1 MKAVKCE
8 VWEIWDEAY
17 FFNLKPDLMSL
28 RNLLAIPVLSLILT
42 LPVQAQWTP
51 LGGGLEAPNQFILG
65 ISAVDADVVW
75 AISSALPEL
84 NDHLVRTT
92 DGGQNWTIIPFDVDS
107 NLYAISL
114 HAMDSVNA
122 WLATADEQNPI
133 SGKVYKT
140 ADGGLTWEEQPDA
153 FTEFNETPAGIYFWN
168 ENEGVAFGAT
178 CNSDYDDQIAI
189 YYTED
194 GGNNWTKVSG
204 EAMPEQLP
212 GESMCLPGGN
222 GFYEVVGD
230 TIWFV
235 TFQSRLF
242 RSVDRG
248 KTWEA
253 YTVPPPVGNGGLV
266 SVAFED
272 AMNGVAGIFP
282 NSVAYTSDGGVSW
295 SEPTVLPFGYRL
307 AQIEYVPETE
317 GTYIIGN
324 GFIGTD
330 PELGISYDNG
340 LNWELMEAD
349 VNLECHQFISPS
361 VGFAGGAVA
370 GPGSGGIYK
379 WEGGALTNT
388 RTLQSIAALEIFPN
402 PAHSTVQ
409 IRLPEWPADGLF
421 VQLYNAQGQLVRQL
435 RVGQQQAINVNGLP
449 PGIYSITVETGE
461 KLYTGRV
468 VKQ

>member
-1 MKAVKCE
+1 
-8 VWEIWDEAY
+8 
-17 FFNLKPDLMSL
+17 MSL
-28 RNLLAIPVLSLILT
+28 RNLLIIPVLILILT
-42 LPVQAQWTP
+42 PPVQAQWTST
-51 LGGGLEAPNQFILG
+51 GSGVEAPNQIIYG
-65 ISAVDADVVW
+65 ISAVDANVVW
-75 AISSALPEL
+75 AISSAFPEL
-84 NDHLVRTT
+84 NDQLVRTT
-92 DGGQNWTIIPFDVDS
+92 DGGQNWTAIPFDIDS

-122 WLATADEQNPI
+122 WLATADEQTPI

-140 ADGGLTWEEQPDA
+140 TDGGLSWEEQPDA

-178 CNSDYDDQIAI
+178 CSSEYDDQIAI

-194 GGNNWTKVSG
+194 GGDNWTAVSG

-242 RSVDRG
+242 RSADRG

-253 YTVPPPVGNGGLV
+253 YSVPPPMGNGGLT
-266 SVAFED
+266 SVAFKD
-272 AMNGVAGIFP
+272 GTNGVAGIFP

-295 SEPTVLPFGYRL
+295 SQPTALPFEYRL
-307 AQIEYVPETE
+307 AQMEYVPDTE

-324 GFIGTD
+324 GFIGADTK
-330 PELGISYDNG
+330 LGISYDNG
-340 LNWELMEAD
+340 LNWELVEAD
-349 VNLECHQFISPS
+349 ANFDCHQFISPS
-361 VGFAGGAVA
+361 VGFAGGTVA
-370 GPGSGGIYK
+370 SPDSGGVYR

-388 RTLQSIAALEIFPN
+388 PLPSAKAALQVFPN
-402 PAHSTVQ
+402 PAQSTVQ
-409 IRLPEWPADGLF
+409 IRLPDWPAEGLF
-421 VQLYNAQGQLVRQL
+421 VKLYNAQGQLLRQEWL
-435 RVGQQQAINVNGLP
+435 NRQDGIDVSGLS
-449 PGIYSITVETGE
+449 PGLYNLTTVDGDRMYIGPFI
-461 KLYTGRV
+461 KL
-468 VKQ
+468 